1 MEGGNDDAPTLEV
14 TAVASRGAISDVDD
28 ILAELD
34 AFDKVETSKEA
45 HAAGGGPAREK
56 EGVAAPSALQAA
68 LQQVRDGAAKLDLS
82 DYRIRLGPTGCI
94 ALAEALSRPRLQVT
108 TVLLNNC
115 DITAGGATS
124 IGEALRIN
132 PTVTK
137 LDMNSNQICDAG
149 ATSLADALRANE
161 TVRWLDL
168 ENNGINCGGAAALSE
183 ALKTNQTVTLLHL
196 SGNNIG
202 DTGAT
207 SVAKMLPA
215 NRALVTLWLDHNN
228 ISGRGGAELNKAA
241 AGCTALQTLH
251 LGTPKPGSL
260 HLGRDCSLPTG
271 VW

>member
-56 EGVAAPSALQAA
+56 EGAATPLQAA
-68 LQQVRDGAAKLDLS
+68 LQQVRDGAASLDLS

-115 DITAGGATS
+115 DITACGATS

-149 ATSLADALRANE
+149 ATALADALRANE